1 MSTEGDDVAADDR
14 GADVSGTPVNTLTWT
29 QPELL
34 DDAMRAALVGPGA
47 PFELVREE
55 VLGAS
60 VDVFALRSRSVG
72 ELITAAEKHG
82 DRAYLTGESII
93 TFAELPGAVG
103 IAAARLAAAGV
114 SPGDRVVLSG
124 PTSVSLCRTALGVA
138 ALGGVLVV
146 VNPSWTVSE
155 LAHVLAA
162 TEPALVVGD
171 DGPLGRVRETGV
183 MSLDGSTMSFEE
195 LYAGDD
201 PAPLPFASVDED
213 DPFAIVFTS
222 GTTGRPK
229 GAVLTHRNAV
239 HFCLSN
245 AATAFVNRLVSGVE
259 SPSSGYP
266 QTVIAA
272 SPMFHI
278 SGLFGQL
285 VNTLAWGIA
294 VVVAPPGRW
303 DETVHLEL
311 TQRHHVT
318 GWSLVPTQLWRL
330 VEHPEFARYDV
341 SSLES
346 VGGGGATFEPELLRT
361 VAERIPH
368 VSTGMRVGYGMTEC
382 TGTFT
387 MLQPPF
393 EAASLATV
401 GGAVAGAEVTIRDV
415 AGDVVPDG
423 EIGEIWGRSSGVF
436 AGYWRDDEAT
446 AAVLTADRWYRT
458 GDYGRIVDGRLHL
471 ESRLRD
477 MIIRGGENVYPIEI
491 ENRLVEHPDVVEAAV
506 VGIAHRTLGQEV
518 KAVIVV
524 RAGATVS
531 DDDVMSFCAETLVRY
546 KVPSVIER
554 LDVLPRND
562 VGKVLKERLR

>member
-1 MSTEGDDVAADDR
+1 MT
-14 GADVSGTPVNTLTWT
+14 SGTNASVGGDGSGLTWT
-29 QPELL
+29 QPDLL
-34 DDAMRAALVGPGA
+34 DDSMRTALVGPGA
-47 PFELVREE
+47 PFELIRED

-60 VDVFALRSRSVG
+60 VEVFAARSRSVG
-72 ELITAAEKHG
+72 ELIDAAVAHG
-82 DRAYLTGESII
+82 DRPYLTGPGATI
-93 TFAELPGAVG
+93 TFAELPASVG
-103 IAAARLAAAGV
+103 VAAARLAAAGV
-114 SPGDRVVLSG
+114 SAGDRVVVSG
-124 PTSVSLCRTALGVA
+124 PTSVALCRTALGVA
-138 ALGGVLVV
+138 ALGAVLVV
-146 VNPSWTVSE
+146 VNPSWTVAE
-155 LAHVLAA
+155 LVQVLSS
-162 TEPALVVGD
+162 TEPTVVVGD
-171 DGPLGRVRETGV
+171 PEPLARVREASVGTV
-183 MSLDGSTMSFEE
+183 APTTLTFAE
-195 LYAGDD
+195 LYSGDD
-201 PAPLPFASVDED
+201 PEARAFVEVDED

-229 GAVLTHRNAV
+229 GAILTHRNAV

-259 SPSSGYP
+259 TPSSGHP

-278 SGLFGQL
+278 SGLLGQL
-285 VNTLAWGIA
+285 VNTLAWGIS

-311 TQRHHVT
+311 TERHHVT

-330 VEHPEFARYDV
+330 IEHPDLARFDV

-368 VSTGMRVGYGMTEC
+368 VRTGMRVGYGMTEC
-382 TGTFT
+382 AGTFT

-393 EAASLATV
+393 EAETLATV
-401 GGAVAGAEVTIRDV
+401 GGAVAGAEVTIRDA
-415 AGDVVPDG
+415 AGNVVPDG

-436 AGYWRDDEAT
+436 AGYWRDEEAT
-446 AAVLTADRWYRT
+446 AAVLTPDRWYRT

-477 MIIRGGENVYPIEI
+477 LIIRGGENVYPIEI
-491 ENRLVEHPDVVEAAV
+491 ENRLVEHPDIIEAAV
-506 VGIAHRTLGQEV
+506 VGVAHRTLGQEV

-524 RAGATVS
+524 RDGATVT
-531 DDDVMSFCAETLVRY
+531 DDDVSSFCAETLVRY
-546 KVPSVIER
+546 KVPSAVER